1 MYIITSD
8 FNKFST
14 SVFKIILKEIKLAT
28 NNMLLLLN
36 DVLVN
41 KENIEKI

>member
-14 SVFKIILKEIKLAT
+14 SVFKINLKEIKLAT
-28 NNMLLLLN
+28 NKNLATAERHAS
-36 DVLVN
+36 
-41 KENIEKI
+41 K